1 DTEHVGAG
9 GADARRDGERALLAL
24 RGHREGS
31 SGEQQDEVG
40 AEHER
45 RHGRRVERPR
55 ASASAFQYGLTS
67 VTRTLN
73 ERAVEDDDA
82 LIVEAVYVAGR
93 GVPALG
99 VPRRPI
105 TIELVRVAAA
115 CEEHGLRVLLQ

>member
-1 DTEHVGAG
+1 GERREADARAGSEQAAREAEDRALEQHDTEHVGAG

-24 RGHREGS
+24 RGHREGR

-45 RHGRRVERPR
+45 RRGRRVERPR
-55 ASASAFQYGLTS
+55 ASASAFQYGLTA

-82 LIVEAVYVAGR
+82 
-93 GVPALG
+93 
-99 VPRRPI
+99 
-105 TIELVRVAAA
+105 
-115 CEEHGLRVLLQ
+115 